1 MSNTPFDSI
10 KKGLEEALAYSKGD
24 DVAVKVSTVQVPEDV
39 DVKQIRGKIG
49 LTQQDFA
56 QHFGFAL
63 SAIRDWEQG
72 RRRPDRSARIL
83 LKVIECEPEAVER
96 ALAH

>member
-1 MSNTPFDSI
+1 MSNTQFDSI

-24 DVAVKVSTVQVPEDV
+24 DVAVNVSTVQVPEDIN
-39 DVKQIRGKIG
+39 VKQIRGKIG

-83 LKVIECEPEAVER
+83 LRVIECEPEAVER

>member
-1 MSNTPFDSI
+1 MSNTQFDSI

-24 DVAVKVSTVQVPEDV
+24 DVAVKVSNVQVPEDIN
-39 DVKQIRGKIG
+39 VKQIRGKIG
-49 LTQQDFA
+49 LTQQGFA